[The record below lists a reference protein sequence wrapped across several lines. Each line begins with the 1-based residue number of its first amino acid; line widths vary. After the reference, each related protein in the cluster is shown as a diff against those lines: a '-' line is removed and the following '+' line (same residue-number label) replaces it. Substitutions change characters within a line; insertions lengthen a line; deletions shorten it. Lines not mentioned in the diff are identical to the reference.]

1 MVGYREPGYLWKIN
15 KPFVWGPIGGLENS
29 PWQFLLSLG
38 LKGFLFYAARNVI
51 NLWQRNFLT
60 RPKLAVKRKNSAVI
74 AATPDNRF
82 LIKKLWGKDSTII
95 SEVGQELNKFTKIN
109 IREKSEALKI
119 IWSGQH
125 TAGKNL
131 QLLLKALK
139 YVNFNFQLHVLGQG
153 GMTDIWKILANRLGI
168 QKQIIWHGWLE
179 KSNALKV
186 LSNGHVFCITSI
198 KDLTSTVSLEA
209 LSFGLPIICLDH
221 CGFSHVVND
230 SCGIK
235 INVSTPNK
243 AANDFTVALDKIYAD
258 ENLRQ
263 SFSEGALLKAK
274 DFSWESKIS
283 RLNTIYNELLKNKV

>member
-1 MVGYREPGYLWKIN
+1 MVGYREPGYLWKIR

-29 PWQFLLSLG
+29 PWRFLPSLG
-38 LKGFLFYAARNVI
+38 FKGFLFYAGRNLI

-74 AATPDNRF
+74 SATPDNKLLVKR
-82 LIKKLWGKDSTII
+82 LWGMDSTLI
-95 SEVGQELNKFTKIN
+95 SEVGQELNKIYKIN
-109 IREKSEALKI
+109 IREKNEALKI

-131 QLLLKALK
+131 NLLLKALK
-139 YVNFNFQLHVLGQG
+139 DVDFNFQLHVLGQG
-153 GMTDIWKILANRLGI
+153 DMTSSCKILANLLGI
-168 QKQIIWHGWLE
+168 QKQIIWHGWVE
-179 KSNALKV
+179 KLKAFEV

-198 KDLTSTVSLEA
+198 KDLTSTVTLEA
-209 LSFGLPIICLDH
+209 LSFGLPIACLDH

-235 INVSTPNK
+235 INVSTPKK
-243 AANDFTVALDKIYAD
+243 ATMDFSRALEKIYMD

-263 SFSEGALLKAK
+263 SLSKGALQRAK
-274 DFSWESKIS
+274 DFSWESKIK
-283 RLNTIYNELLKNKV
+283 RLNGIYNNLLKN